1 MTSAAPGVATR
12 YWEDL
17 PKRAYRV
24 ILRFV
29 NGDGEDRRW
38 RWAELST
45 YISLV
50 GVAAGMRLW
59 DLGSRALHHDESL
72 HAYFSWELSQGR
84 SFVHNPMM
92 HGPLQFEANA
102 GVFFLFGS
110 TDFTAR
116 ILYVI
121 TGVAIV
127 AVPYLLRHRI
137 GRIGALATATM
148 LTFSPSMIYFS
159 RFARNDILM
168 ALWSLGLV
176 AFMWRYLDSGKNR
189 YLYGSA
195 ALLGLAFST
204 KESAYLVIAVMALF
218 LGFLV
223 VRRGWERVYDG
234 LGRDRLYG
242 ASPPVAAG
250 RILAAGWSELFREGA
265 VAGASRPASLLILI
279 GALTLPLWSA
289 FVSVLQSDG
298 SNLVLASKTGSIGAP
313 SGGGVAIATIV
324 VIALSLVSVYIG
336 WRWRW
341 GVWWRAALIFYL
353 IFIPMHTTFFTNCA
367 PWAGF
372 STCFGGVGSGFW
384 RGLGYWIVQQG
395 EARGN
400 QPAYYYFIMT
410 PLYEFL
416 PLMLSAL
423 AAVYYWR
430 RPDPL
435 GRFLIYW
442 ALITFVL
449 YTVASEKM
457 PWLLVNIA
465 LPLIVLAGKFFGDLV
480 GRLDPRRL
488 LDPFAVAVAGWVVL
502 LGFVLWKLAL
512 FGEGGTAHPTWFLM
526 LLLGAGVLFYAGFY
540 LRGKVERHPFAAM
553 VVVGVVAALLAIT
566 VKTGARAAYQ
576 NGDVPVEMIVYTQT
590 SPDIPQLA
598 RAISTA
604 SAGKEKLEVTV
615 DSTSGFQ
622 WPWAWYLRDIAETG
636 YPNYDGNVPDSP
648 PDADVLLVHA
658 NNKVE
663 AARAVGVARWRD
675 EFGEGVRIK
684 HRWWFPEQSYRGLT
698 LGKFIKSF
706 GDRDSWR
713 GAMDYFLHRK
723 VSFRLGSEDAFV
735 FFSDEDLRGFTPPT
749 PP

>member
-1 MTSAAPGVATR
+1 MTAAMPTLDPGLIR
-12 YWEDL
+12 DL
-17 PKRAYRV
+17 PARV
-24 ILRFV
+24 FGAVRGFV
-29 NGDGEDRRW
+29 NGDGQHRGA
-38 RWAELST
+38 RWAELAA
-45 YISLV
+45 YVSLI

-72 HAYFSWELSQGR
+72 HAYFSWQLSEGQ

-102 GVFFLFGS
+102 GVFFLFGAS
-110 TDFTAR
+110 DFTAR

-121 TGVAIV
+121 AGVAIV
-127 AVPYLLRHRI
+127 AVPYLLRDRL

-148 LTFSPSMIYFS
+148 LAFSPSMLYFS

-168 ALWSLGLV
+168 ALWTLGLV
-176 AFMWRYLDSGKNR
+176 AFMWRYMDSGKNR

-204 KESAYLVIAVMALF
+204 KESAYLVTGIMALF

-223 VRRGWERVYDG
+223 VKRGWERIHAG

-242 ASPPVAAG
+242 VSPAVAAWRIVAAG
-250 RILAAGWSELFREGA
+250 WGELFGEGA

-298 SNLVLASKTGSIGAP
+298 SNLVLAAKTGNIGAP
-313 SGGGVAIATIV
+313 SGGGVALATIV
-324 VIALSLVSVYIG
+324 VIALALVSVYIG

-341 GVWWRAALIFYL
+341 GVWWRAVLIFYL
-353 IFIPMHTTFFTNCA
+353 IFIPMHTTFFTNCSE
-367 PWAGF
+367 GF
-372 STCFGGVGSGFW
+372 SACFGGVGSGFW

-400 QPAYYYFIMT
+400 QPGYYYFILT

-416 PLMLSAL
+416 PLFLAGL
-423 AAVYYWR
+423 AAIYYWK

-442 ALITFVL
+442 ALITFVVF
-449 YTVASEKM
+449 TFASEKM
-457 PWLLVNIA
+457 PWLLVNIT
-465 LPLIVLAGKFFGDLV
+465 LPLIVLGGKFFGDLV
-480 GRLDPRRL
+480 GRLRPAHVL
-488 LDPFAVAVAGWVVL
+488 NLQGIAVSVWVVL
-502 LGFVLWKLAL
+502 LGFLLWNLAL
-512 FGEGGTAHPTWFLM
+512 FGEGDASNALW
-526 LLLGAGVLFYAGFY
+526 LLLVLLIGTGGVIYAGFY
-540 LRGKVERHPFAAM
+540 LRSVVARRPFAAM
-553 VVVGVVAALLAIT
+553 AVMGVVAVLAVIT
-566 VKTGARAAYQ
+566 VIIGARAAYK

-598 RAISTA
+598 RVISN
-604 SAGKEKLEVTV
+604 SSSDGEKPRVTI
-615 DSTSGFQ
+615 DGTSGFQ
-622 WPWAWYLRDIAETG
+622 WPWAWYLRDIADAG
-636 YPNYDGNVPDSP
+636 YPNYDGAAPSEAPDVE
-648 PDADVLLVHA
+648 VLVVHA
-658 NNKVE
+658 SNEEETAPVLE
-663 AARAVGVARWRD
+663 G
-675 EFGEGVRIK
+675 EFGEGVRVK
-684 HRWWFPEQSYRGLT
+684 HRWWFPEQAYRGLT
-698 LGKFIKSF
+698 LSKFVKSF

-713 GAMDYFLHRK
+713 RAMDYFLYRK
-723 VSFRLGSEDAFV
+723 VNFRLGSEDAFV
-735 FFSDEDLRGFTPPT
+735 FFSDEQLRDFTPTT